1 MSTWN
6 LHLNLA
12 DQMAREWVGRNT
24 DPNEV
29 AKALTYLRGHP
40 DGPGFFRYLHTVQEH
55 GGAVVRSG
63 RTLQYYYAIH
73 EVCQRHL
80 RDYQDEPQQMTLIL
94 GWAVR
99 LMRYHKV
106 APKLRPPTPP
116 EPISAPPPSEPL
128 AQPRHIGD
136 LKVGMTLRGTV
147 RAIKPYGAFV
157 DIGVGR
163 DGLVHISELSDGY
176 VNRVEDVVSEGDS
189 VSVWVKDVDRA
200 RNRIGLSM
208 KRQPTGDTARS
219 TRRR

>member
-1 MSTWN
+1 MSVES
-6 LHLNLA
+6 HLDVA
-12 DQMAREWVGRNT
+12 DKMAHEWVERGT

-40 DGPGFFRYLHTVQEH
+40 DGPAFFRYLRMVQKS

-73 EVCQRHL
+73 EVCKRYL
-80 RDYQDEPQQMTLIL
+80 WEYRDDPKKMAFIL

-106 APKLRPPTPP
+106 APKLKPPTAP
-116 EPISAPPPSEPL
+116 EPVSAPPPSEPL
-128 AQPRHIGD
+128 AQPRRIED
-136 LKVGMTLRGTV
+136 LQVGMMLRGTV

-163 DGLVHISELSDGY
+163 DGLVHISELADRF
-176 VNRVEDVVSEGDS
+176 VQNVEEVVSVGDS
-189 VSVWVKDVDRA
+189 VIVWVKDVDRA
-200 RNRIGLSM
+200 RKRIGLSM
-208 KRQPTGDTARS
+208 KRRPARGTARS
-219 TRRR
+219 KRGR